1 MIKARLPAA
10 TGLARRL
17 TAKAGALAG
26 TAMENRLRDRRA
38 DPLRWRQ
45 ARLLWPLFTRDF
57 NGD

>member
-1 MIKARLPAA
+1 MIAARLPAA

-17 TAKAGALAG
+17 AAKAAGLAA

-38 DPLRWRQ
+38 DPWRWRQ